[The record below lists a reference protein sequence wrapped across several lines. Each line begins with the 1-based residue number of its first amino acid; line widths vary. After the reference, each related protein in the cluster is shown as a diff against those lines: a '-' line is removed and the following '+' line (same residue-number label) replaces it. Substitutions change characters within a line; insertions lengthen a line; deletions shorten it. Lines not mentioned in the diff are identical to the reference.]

1 MQAKEDKDKPLK
13 ILQLESSNNWGGQED
28 RLVRESAWLAERGH
42 KILLGCN
49 DTAAIA
55 GRAGAAGIEVRA
67 IPLRMNID
75 IAGLKALASLV
86 RKEKPDVIHA
96 HSSKDAWF
104 SFWFHQAG
112 VPVVR
117 TRHTTLPPSMPRGRR
132 FIYRHGCR
140 RLIASAG
147 FIAKTMRDSLGV
159 APENI
164 DVVGECV
171 DTKEFCPG
179 DGSAFREEFGI
190 PTGAPLFG
198 LVAMLR
204 REKGHAT
211 FLQAARQV
219 LRQRPDARFAIVGG
233 NASDNV
239 VELLIHEIL
248 RSEFAGLSPAPVILT
263 GFRRDIPCIMRA
275 LDCLVV
281 PSWQEAQTLVIPQA
295 FATAK
300 PVIASRVGG
309 IPELVTDGES
319 GLLIPP
325 ADPENLAEAMLKI
338 AGDPSLASRLAAEG
352 RRFAERELAVD
363 VKMSQLLTS
372 YRRAAAPAT
381 AAA

>member
-13 ILQLESSNNWGGQED
+13 ILQLESSNNWGGQEE

-132 FIYRHGCR
+132 LIYRHGCR

-319 GLLIPP
+319 GLLISP

-338 AGDPSLASRLAAEG
+338 AGDPALASRLAAEG

-372 YRRAAAPAT
+372 YRKAAAPAT